1 MTLLNG
7 RMNVKKIKLK
17 NLKTID
23 IKAKEWRDKVNGNS
37 YFSSD
42 VTLNYGMDSQEII
55 KLPFQYGYGDQY
67 YHASMEE
74 VKNLFPKSNWVKKKY
89 SSWELKDKYKF
100 IIRNSIQR
108 NCLKKELN
116 Q

>member
-1 MTLLNG
+1 MNG
-7 RMNVKKIKLK
+7 RMNGQKIKLK
-17 NLKTID
+17 DLKTID
-23 IKAKEWRDKVNGNS
+23 IEAKEWRDKVNGNS

-42 VTLNYGMDSQEII
+42 ITLNYGMDNQEII
-55 KLPFQYGYGDQY
+55 RLPFQYGYGDQY
-67 YHASMEE
+67 YHASLKE
-74 VKNLFPKSNWVKKKY
+74 VKKLFPKSNWVKKKY
-89 SSWELKDKYKF
+89 SSWQIKEKYKF